1 MLQGILILVIFF
13 VFAALMMTKKLQT
26 IIALPLMG
34 ILIALAAGVP
44 LVTSDPKGYSIAA
57 NVLEA
62 GSMRLASAIAG
73 LIFGSFFGQVLNR
86 VGIVKGIIKKAAELA
101 GDKPLI
107 IALILYAAASV
118 IFAGSNGLGMVILV
132 GTIIIPIMLTAGI
145 SPFASA
151 VILLLANTTGGTF
164 NVSGWAMYVDLFG
177 LDIATISSTTAFII
191 LPLIVAYVALIV
203 YHVKGKK
210 VLKKS
215 WAMPTGEGTSG
226 PKNVNPLA
234 LLSPIVPVVL
244 VFTIN
249 LSIVPAVIIGIMV
262 ALLLTLPK
270 NPLQVISA
278 SFVEGLKDVAG
289 AMGLMIGIG
298 ILLNAVMAP
307 QVATIIQPVIKLII
321 PTSPIA
327 YVLIFTVLAPLAL
340 YRGPMNMWG
349 LGSGIGAILV
359 ASGMN
364 PVAAM
369 VALRVEGLVQGTCDP
384 TNTHNV
390 WSADFTKTEV
400 NDLTKGTI
408 GWTIVAVV
416 VSLTIASFMFF
427 K

>member
-1 MLQGILILVIFF
+1 MVQGILILVIFF
-13 VFAALMMTKKLQT
+13 AFAALMMTKKMQT

-34 ILIALAAGVP
+34 ILIALVAGVP
-44 LVTSDPKGYSIAA
+44 LISNNPETYTIAN
-57 NVLEA
+57 NVLEQGA
-62 GSMRLASAIAG
+62 MRLSSAIAG
-73 LIFGSFFGQVLNR
+73 LVFGSFFGQVLNR

-107 IALILYAAASV
+107 IALVLYVAASV

-145 SPFASA
+145 SPFVSAS
-151 VILLLANTTGGTF
+151 ILLLANTTGGTL
-164 NVSGWAMYVDLFG
+164 NVSGLAMYVDLFN
-177 LDIATISSTTAFII
+177 LDIQKILSTNLLIMV
-191 LPLIVAYVALIV
+191 PMIVAYLAFIL
-203 YHVKGKK
+203 YHVKGKSI
-210 VLKKS
+210 LKKS
-215 WAMPTGEGTSG
+215 WAMPTGDGARG
-226 PKNVNPLA
+226 QKNVNPLA

-244 VFTIN
+244 VFTMN
-249 LSIVPAVIIGIMV
+249 LSIVPAVIIGIAV
-262 ALLLTLPK
+262 ALLLTLPRK
-270 NPLQVISA
+270 PLQVISA

-307 QVATIIQPVIKLII
+307 QVATIIQPVIKMII

-364 PVAAM
+364 PMAAM
-369 VALRVEGLVQGTCDP
+369 VALRVEGMVQGTCDP

-408 GWTIVAVV
+408 LWTVAAVI
-416 VSLTIASFMFF
+416 VSLTIASFQFF
-427 K
+427 

>member
-13 VFAALMMTKKLQT
+13 AFAALMMTKKLQT

-34 ILIALAAGVP
+34 ILIAFVAGVP
-44 LVTSDPKGYSIAA
+44 FITSDPEGYSIAA

-62 GSMRLASAIAG
+62 GSMRLSSAIAG

-132 GTIIIPIMLTAGI
+132 GTIVIPIMLTAGI

-151 VILLLANTTGGTF
+151 AILLLANTTGGTF

-177 LDIATISSTTAFII
+177 LDIATISSTTVYIIMPLIIAYIAFIF
-191 LPLIVAYVALIV
+191 YQ
-203 YHVKGKK
+203 VKGKK

-215 WAMPTGEGTSG
+215 WAMPTNETGNHKT
-226 PKNVNPLA
+226 VNPLA

-244 VFTIN
+244 VFTLN
-249 LSIVPAVIIGIMV
+249 LSIVPAVLIGILV
-262 ALLLTLPK
+262 ALLLTLPR
-270 NPLQVISA
+270 NPLQVIGA
-278 SFVEGLKDVAG
+278 SFIEGLKDVAG

-307 QVATIIQPVIKLII
+307 QVAEIIQPVIKMII
-321 PTSPIA
+321 PTSPVS

-408 GWTIVAVV
+408 GWTIAAVV

>member
-13 VFAALMMTKKLQT
+13 AFAALMMTKKLQT

-34 ILIALAAGVP
+34 ILIAIVAGVP
-44 LVTSDPKGYSIAA
+44 FITDDPKGYSIAA

-62 GSMRLASAIAG
+62 GAMRLSSAIAG

-177 LDIATISSTTAFII
+177 LDIATISSTTVYII
-191 LPLIVAYVALIV
+191 LPLIIAYIAFIF
-203 YHVKGKK
+203 YQVKGKK

-215 WAMPTGEGTSG
+215 WAMPTHENSNQ
-226 PKNVNPLA
+226 KSVNPLA

-249 LSIVPAVIIGIMV
+249 LSIVPAVIIGILV
-262 ALLLTLPK
+262 ALLLTLPR
-270 NPLQVISA
+270 NPLQVIGA

-307 QVATIIQPVIKLII
+307 QVAAIIQPVIKMII
-321 PTSPIA
+321 PTSPVT

-408 GWTIVAVV
+408 GWTMAAVV
-416 VSLTIASFMFF
+416 VSLIIASFMFF

>member
-13 VFAALMMTKKLQT
+13 AFAALMMTKKLQT

-34 ILIALAAGVP
+34 ILIAFVAGVP
-44 LVTSDPKGYSIAA
+44 FITDDPKGYSIAA

-62 GSMRLASAIAG
+62 GSMRLSSAIAG

-151 VILLLANTTGGTF
+151 IILLLANTTGGTF

-177 LDIATISSTTAFII
+177 LDIATISSTTVYII
-191 LPLIVAYVALIV
+191 LPLIIAYIALIF

-215 WAMPTGEGTSG
+215 WAMPTNENSNQ
-226 PKNVNPLA
+226 KSVNPLA

-244 VFTIN
+244 VFTLN
-249 LSIVPAVIIGIMV
+249 LSIVPAVIIGILV
-262 ALLLTLPK
+262 ALLLTLPR
-270 NPLQVISA
+270 NPLQVIGA

-307 QVATIIQPVIKLII
+307 QVAEIIQPVIKMII
-321 PTSPIA
+321 PTSPVS

-408 GWTIVAVV
+408 GWTIAAVV

>member
-1 MLQGILILVIFF
+1 MLQGILILVVFF
-13 VFAALMMTKKLQT
+13 VFAGLMMTKKMQT

-34 ILIALAAGVP
+34 ILIAVVAGVP
-44 LVTSDPKGYSIAA
+44 FISSDAETYTIAN
-57 NVLEA
+57 NVLEQGA
-62 GSMRLASAIAG
+62 MRLSSAIAG
-73 LIFGSFFGQVLNR
+73 LVFGAFFGQILNR

-107 IALILYAAASV
+107 IALVLYAAASV
-118 IFAGSNGLGMVILV
+118 IFSGLNGLGMVILV

-151 VILLLANTTGGTF
+151 SILLLANTTGGTM
-164 NVSGWAMYVDLFG
+164 NVSGWAMYTDLFG
-177 LDIATISSTTAFII
+177 LDIATISSTSTFIMIPMIIAYIAF
-191 LPLIVAYVALIV
+191 IV
-203 YHVKGKK
+203 YHIKGKS
-210 VLKKS
+210 VIKKS
-215 WAMPTGEGTSG
+215 WAMPTNEMGHGT
-226 PKNVNPLA
+226 KNVNPLA
-234 LLSPIVPVVL
+234 LLSPIIPVVL

-249 LSIVPAVIIGIMV
+249 LSIVPAVIIGIIV
-262 ALLLTLPK
+262 ALLLTMPK
-270 NPLQVISA
+270 RPLQVISA

-289 AMGLMIGIG
+289 AMGLMMGIG

-307 QVATIIQPVIKLII
+307 QVAGIIQPVIEKVI

-327 YVLIFTVLAPLAL
+327 YVLIFTLLAPLAL

-408 GWTIVAVV
+408 LWTLAAVV
-416 VSLTIASFMFF
+416 ISLVIASFKFF
-427 K
+427 